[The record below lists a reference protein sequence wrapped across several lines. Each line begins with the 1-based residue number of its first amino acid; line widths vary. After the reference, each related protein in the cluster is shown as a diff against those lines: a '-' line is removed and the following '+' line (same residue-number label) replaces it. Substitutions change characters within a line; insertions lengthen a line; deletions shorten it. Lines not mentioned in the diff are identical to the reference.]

1 MLKDTMLPMLCF
13 SLPCLFSFQSCLTEL
28 LYECFDG
35 FISVL
40 FSKIV
45 GSLRLKRRL
54 FDQVMLVRRMEE
66 ERVIIVKE
74 MTQHYQYLRNA
85 LDKLDNLL
93 HQTEQDMKNH
103 GRFHTSPLTK
113 RRMHSHWLWHLSKPN
128 DRVPVALKSHT
139 RCLSTW
145 VGLVFSNLWTI
156 IIFLAYVCR
165 YKTHCL
171 VTAWWVTCDRW
182 TGCLFFVFF
191 FPEHCVFSSYCLAIA
206 CLMWSYAKQL
216 ILYAN
221 R

>member
-1 MLKDTMLPMLCF
+1 MLTETEPDAKPAAAMLKDTMLPMLCF

-113 RRMHSHWLWHLSKPN
+113 RRMHSH
-128 DRVPVALKSHT
+128 
-139 RCLSTW
+139 
-145 VGLVFSNLWTI
+145 
-156 IIFLAYVCR
+156 
-165 YKTHCL
+165 
-171 VTAWWVTCDRW
+171 
-182 TGCLFFVFF
+182 
-191 FPEHCVFSSYCLAIA
+191 
-206 CLMWSYAKQL
+206 
-216 ILYAN
+216 
-221 R
+221 